1 MTRPSLHVLALAALV
16 ALFGCSSGVGI
27 STTVDPLA
35 VFPQEATYVWDE
47 AGSSFPDEP
56 RLDPLHLD
64 TLLVE
69 EVDRS
74 FAKRGYRRVTAEPAD
89 YRLAYEVRLNT
100 RIEADHSRSLIIV
113 WLNLVETA
121 TGDLVWTGAAQT
133 KLHVGLSE
141 EERRKRLE
149 KALGDVL
156 EDFPPDQRG

>member
-1 MTRPSLHVLALAALV
+1 MTRPLLRSVPLALLAAFV
-16 ALFGCSSGVGI
+16 GCSSGVGF

-35 VFPQEATYVWDE
+35 MFPREATYVWDE
-47 AGSSFPDEP
+47 AGNSFPDEP

-74 FAKRGYRRVTAEPAD
+74 LAERSYHRVAAEPAD

-113 WLNLVETA
+113 WLNLAETS
-121 TGDLVWTGAAQT
+121 TGDLVWTGAMQT
-133 KLHVGLSE
+133 KLHVGMTE
-141 EERRKRLE
+141 AERRDRLE
-149 KALGDVL
+149 EALDELL
-156 EDFPPDQRG
+156 EDFPPDQHG

>member
-1 MTRPSLHVLALAALV
+1 MPRPSLRILSLAALAV
-16 ALFGCSSGVGI
+16 LFACSSGIGI

-35 VFPQEATYVWDE
+35 VFPREATYVWDE
-47 AGSSFPDEP
+47 AANSFPDEP
-56 RLDPLHLD
+56 RLDPLQLD

-74 FAKRGYRRVTAEPAD
+74 FAKRGYRRVAAEPAD

-133 KLHVGLSE
+133 KLHVGLTE
-141 EERRKRLE
+141 KERRGRLDE
-149 KALGDVL
+149 ALDEVL
-156 EDFPPDQRG
+156 KNFPPDQRG